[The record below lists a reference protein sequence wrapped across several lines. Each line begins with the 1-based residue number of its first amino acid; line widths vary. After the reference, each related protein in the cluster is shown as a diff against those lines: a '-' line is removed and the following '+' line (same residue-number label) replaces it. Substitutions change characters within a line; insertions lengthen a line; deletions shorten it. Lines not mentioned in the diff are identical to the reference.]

1 MRFSF
6 FRNLIR
12 FSCWNFNSTLYS
24 TIQPNPRFRLPHS
37 FGNGLS
43 FRNFFFVDNLPTND
57 ISSKRSGRKMRNEGI
72 KRKILLLYH
81 YKLNNLELFW
91 NIFLTFELWK
101 LLFIFQTSFFSSF
114 FIHSF
119 HRHHYYFIS
128 VRFQFQLFK
137 LFCSFFFLLGIFSSD
152 FPNSKEELV

>member
-1 MRFSF
+1 
-6 FRNLIR
+6 
-12 FSCWNFNSTLYS
+12 
-24 TIQPNPRFRLPHS
+24 
-37 FGNGLS
+37 
-43 FRNFFFVDNLPTND
+43 
-57 ISSKRSGRKMRNEGI
+57 MRNEEI

-101 LLFIFQTSFFSSF
+101 LLFIYFRQLLFFHRFSL
-114 FIHSF
+114 IHSF

-137 LFCSFFFLLGIFSSD
+137 LFCSLFFSLLGIFSSD
-152 FPNSKEELV
+152 FPNSMEKLV